1 MFNFR
6 LLLLISILTALLIG
20 CSGAEETLTPTAE
33 PVAVVPSNTPEPA
46 EPPQTAKPVE
56 PMVTNTA
63 EPTTISIPTIAPT
76 ASEPTSTPEEIAMV
90 EFDGDECL
98 ICHTDKDRL
107 IETAA
112 LVEEVPSE
120 SSGVG

>member
-1 MFNFR
+1 MINFR
-6 LLLLISILTALLIG
+6 LLLPFSIVTAMLIG
-20 CSGAEETLTPTAE
+20 CSGAEETPNPTAE
-33 PVAVVPSNTPEPA
+33 PVAVVSTNTPEPA
-46 EPPQTAKPVE
+46 EPSPTVEPVE
-56 PMVTNTA
+56 PTVTNTA
-63 EPTTISIPTIAPT
+63 EPAATVVPTAAPT
-76 ASEPTSTPEEIAMV
+76 NTPEEAAV
-90 EFDGDECL
+90 AAFDGDECL

>member
-1 MFNFR
+1 MKNFR
-6 LLLLISILTALLIG
+6 MLLLFGIVTAMLIG
-20 CSGAEETLTPTAE
+20 CSGAEETPSPTSE
-33 PVAVVPSNTPEPA
+33 PVAVASTDTPEIV
-46 EPPQTAKPVE
+46 EPSATAVPVE
-56 PMVTNTA
+56 PTVTNTA
-63 EPTTISIPTIAPT
+63 EPTASTIPTVAPT
-76 ASEPTSTPEEIAMV
+76 NTPEVIAEIPF
-90 EFDGDECL
+90 EGDECL